1 MMNKNLNET
10 LKACIGACIPCI
22 AIDTPDTE
30 DVIQDVV
37 RWAVETGHGRDVY
50 VWRVSVGFE
59 QWGAYVKDESGK
71 EVLVDSIVSAGTE
84 YTIKPHVTQR
94 PELVPDADG
103 FPGDTIPFA
112 IDFIQEYGS
121 ESRQDEGVK
130 SNPAI
135 FILRDWHL
143 HVGINNLHLDKQLAL
158 FEELSYS
165 PDRTV
170 VTLSPNIW
178 SDEVLPCELSPYV
191 YRMRYS
197 LPDKAERLELA
208 RLWQEGVDPVAFS
221 KLSDITE
228 SELEEVADATGGLT
242 RKQVVNI
249 LCMSISVRH
258 TYDLD
263 YILTEKQELVKQA
276 GFEITQGKAGFE
288 NIGGLTKLK
297 EWITAMRIRFTER
310 AREYANLEPP
320 NGLLLAGVPGCGK
333 SEIGKAI
340 SYEWGF
346 NVLRVDASDLKGS
359 LVGESEAKARKL
371 LDTAKA
377 AAPIIVFIDEAE
389 KLLGA
394 SDGVNDGGAHDAVLG
409 QFLSFMQDDDSGVF
423 FVFTANKMEKFPPEL
438 IDRFEGRF
446 FVDLPSSVEREAI
459 LKIHLTARNWGMAK
473 QEDFDIGALV
483 SASKSFSGR
492 NIRDVITEASTF
504 SLLQDRPMEQAD
516 VLAAFSTTIPT
527 SKTKKTEI
535 ETMRTFVENG
545 MMRKAND
552 EPLAV
557 KGKEA
562 GKRFVSFN

>member
-1 MMNKNLNET
+1 MNVKTLLPVIKSNNQMNFIEWKYLDPLKVNKFGMLEPCLQNKN
-10 LKACIGACIPCI
+10 
-22 AIDTPDTE
+22 
-30 DVIQDVV
+30 VV
-37 RWAVETGHGRDVY
+37 PN
-50 VWRVSVGFE
+50 FM
-59 QWGAYVKDESGK
+59 
-71 EVLVDSIVSAGTE
+71 
-84 YTIKPHVTQR
+84 
-94 PELVPDADG
+94 LVPLLNFDNYKNRLGYGKG
-103 FPGDTIPFA
+103 FYDRFLNKFLKSKKNITTI
-112 IDFIQEYGS
+112 G
-121 ESRQDEGVK
+121 
-130 SNPAI
+130 
-135 FILRDWHL
+135 
-143 HVGINNLHLDKQLAL
+143 
-158 FEELSYS
+158 
-165 PDRTV
+165 
-170 VTLSPNIW
+170 
-178 SDEVLPCELSPYV
+178 
-191 YRMRYS
+191 
-197 LPDKAERLELA
+197 
-208 RLWQEGVDPVAFS
+208 VAFS
-221 KLSDITE
+221 FQKYNKLPATNLDI
-228 SELEEVADATGGLT
+228 
-242 RKQVVNI
+242 K
-249 LCMSISVRH
+249 
-258 TYDLD
+258 LD

-276 GFEITQGKAGFE
+276 GFEMTQGKAGFE